1 MRQRRW
7 LDLVKDYDYEIKHH
21 LGKANI
27 VIEAM
32 SRKIVLSQITTYL
45 KLQ

>member
-21 LGKANI
+21 PGKANI
-27 VIEAM
+27 VIESM
-32 SRKIVLSQITTYL
+32 SRKIVLSQITTYH